1 MVAVFELGSQWH
13 DPAVDFGPDG
23 SVAKVGVVRRRL
35 AGWGGDGGAVRTSS
49 RAPPSSF
56 TPASASACAGVET
69 GAVSP
74 CHGQFRAEGK
84 YFAAREQS
92 DGTTVVVSTMNA
104 PDAPC
109 AD

>member
-1 MVAVFELGSQWH
+1 MTRRNRLIPLSLLGIT
-13 DPAVDFGPDG
+13 
-23 SVAKVGVVRRRL
+23 L
-35 AGWGGDGGAVRTSS
+35 L
-49 RAPPSSF
+49 
-56 TPASASACAGVET
+56 SACPGVET

-84 YFAAREQS
+84 YFSAREQS

>member
-1 MVAVFELGSQWH
+1 MTRHDRLIPISLLGIT
-13 DPAVDFGPDG
+13 
-23 SVAKVGVVRRRL
+23 L
-35 AGWGGDGGAVRTSS
+35 L
-49 RAPPSSF
+49 
-56 TPASASACAGVET
+56 SACAGVET

-84 YFAAREQS
+84 YFSAREQS

>member
-1 MVAVFELGSQWH
+1 MTRRNRLILLSLLGIT
-13 DPAVDFGPDG
+13 
-23 SVAKVGVVRRRL
+23 L
-35 AGWGGDGGAVRTSS
+35 L
-49 RAPPSSF
+49 
-56 TPASASACAGVET
+56 SACAGVET

-84 YFAAREQS
+84 YFSAREQS

>member
-1 MVAVFELGSQWH
+1 MTLSNRLIPTSLLGLS
-13 DPAVDFGPDG
+13 
-23 SVAKVGVVRRRL
+23 L
-35 AGWGGDGGAVRTSS
+35 L
-49 RAPPSSF
+49 
-56 TPASASACAGVET
+56 SACAGVET

-84 YFAAREQS
+84 YFAAPEQS
-92 DGTTVVVSTMNA
+92 DGTTVAVSTMNA

>member
-1 MVAVFELGSQWH
+1 VTQRNWLLAPSL
-13 DPAVDFGPDG
+13 FGIT
-23 SVAKVGVVRRRL
+23 L
-35 AGWGGDGGAVRTSS
+35 L
-49 RAPPSSF
+49 
-56 TPASASACAGVET
+56 SACAGVET

-109 AD
+109 AN

>member
-1 MVAVFELGSQWH
+1 MTRRNRLIPLSLLGIT
-13 DPAVDFGPDG
+13 
-23 SVAKVGVVRRRL
+23 L
-35 AGWGGDGGAVRTSS
+35 L
-49 RAPPSSF
+49 
-56 TPASASACAGVET
+56 SACAGVET

-84 YFAAREQS
+84 YFSAREQS
-92 DGTTVVVSTMNA
+92 DGTTVIVSTMNA

>member
-1 MVAVFELGSQWH
+1 MT
-13 DPAVDFGPDG
+13 
-23 SVAKVGVVRRRL
+23 RRNRL
-35 AGWGGDGGAVRTSS
+35 I
-49 RAPPSSF
+49 
-56 TPASASACAGVET
+56 PASLVGLTLLSACAGVET

-84 YFAAREQS
+84 YFSAREQS

>member
-1 MVAVFELGSQWH
+1 VTRRNRLIPLSLLGIT
-13 DPAVDFGPDG
+13 
-23 SVAKVGVVRRRL
+23 L
-35 AGWGGDGGAVRTSS
+35 L
-49 RAPPSSF
+49 
-56 TPASASACAGVET
+56 SACAGVET

-84 YFAAREQS
+84 YFSAREQS

-104 PDAPC
+104 PDATC

>member
-1 MVAVFELGSQWH
+1 LIPLSLLGIT
-13 DPAVDFGPDG
+13 
-23 SVAKVGVVRRRL
+23 L
-35 AGWGGDGGAVRTSS
+35 L
-49 RAPPSSF
+49 
-56 TPASASACAGVET
+56 SACAGVET

-92 DGTTVVVSTMNA
+92 DGTTVIVSTRNA